1 MHESKKQ
8 RLESQGWKV
17 GTLEEFLELTP
28 EETTLIEIRRSSLG
42 QDRGKFVVPDDFNAL
57 PEEILLAFEDN
68 EE

>member
-1 MHESKKQ
+1 MDESKKR
-8 RLESQGWKV
+8 RLESQGWKI
-17 GTLEEFLELTP
+17 GTLEDFLELTP
-28 EETTLIEIRRSSLG
+28 EETTLIKIRRSSLG